1 MKYLLL
7 GLAIAAALLGGVVFS
22 GGEVYAGDETRLRAA
37 LSDPLVDPFRLNV
50 ADFRQRPD
58 RTRFNTDVQDVA
70 QDEEVVIGTVSVIAN
85 GLVILEEPITI
96 VLGIGHLERDSRLGH
111 IVPVMGDG
119 DTVEV
124 RNAAGELIGTG
135 TLHPK

>member
-1 MKYLLL
+1 MKYAVI
-7 GLAIAAALLGGVVFS
+7 GLAIAAAFLGGVVFS
-22 GGEVYAGDETRLRAA
+22 GGEVYAGDQTRLRAL
-37 LSDPLVDPFRLNV
+37 LSDPVVDPFRLNV
-50 ADFRQRPD
+50 ADFRQRSD
-58 RTRFNTDVQDVA
+58 RTRFQADVHDVA
-70 QDEEVVIGTVSVIAN
+70 QVEEVVIGTVSVIAN
-85 GLVILEEPITI
+85 GVVILEEPITI

-124 RNAAGELIGTG
+124 RNAVGELIGTG

>member
-1 MKYLLL
+1 MKYAVL
-7 GLAIAAALLGGVVFS
+7 GLAIAAALLGGIVYS
-22 GGEVYAGDETRLRAA
+22 GGEVYAGDQTRLRAF
-37 LSDPLVDPFRLNV
+37 LSDPVVDPFRLND

-58 RTRFNTDVQDVA
+58 RTRFDTDVHNVA
-70 QDEEVVIGTVSVIAN
+70 QDGTGTVSVIAN
-85 GLVILEEPITI
+85 GVVILEEPITI

-111 IVPVMGDG
+111 NVPVMGDG

-124 RNAAGELIGTG
+124 RNAVGELIGTG